1 MTASPRLG
9 EAFLIGE
16 NMIEVHEL
24 QVFLAAAEE
33 ENFSAAARKLHLSQP
48 AISFQIQGL
57 EQRLNTQLFQ
67 RIGKRISLTEAGRE
81 LVPMAREMVNLSL
94 RIEETMCLQQGIV
107 KGHVQ
112 IGCSTSPGKYILP
125 HLIGAYRKMYPEVQ
139 FTVEV
144 MSRQQ
149 VEAKLKAKE
158 IHIGVLAMCSKEKD
172 LECFPFFTDELVLI
186 AAPDHPWARRGTIH
200 PSELKETEW
209 ILREGGAAT
218 RQTVTDAL
226 AECGVP
232 ADDLRVAMELGS
244 VEAVEAAVEAGL
256 GVSIVSRV
264 AARRGLELGRIKTV
278 AVEGMNVRRQVF
290 LARNKLRTC
299 TCAQLKF
306 REFIESPAGQE
317 LIAAILGYK

>member
-1 MTASPRLG
+1 
-9 EAFLIGE
+9 
-16 NMIEVHEL
+16 MIEVHEL
-24 QVFLAAAEE
+24 KVFLVAAEE

-57 EQRLNTQLFQ
+57 EQRLNIQLFQ

-81 LVPMAREMVNLSL
+81 LLPMAREMVNLSS

-107 KGHVQ
+107 KGHVK

-125 HLIGAYRKMYPEVQ
+125 HLIGAYRKLYPEVM

-144 MSRQQ
+144 MSRHQ
-149 VEAKLKAKE
+149 VEEKLKAKE
-158 IHIGVLAMCSKEKD
+158 IHIGVLAMASKEKE
-172 LECFPFFTDELVLI
+172 LECFPFFNDELVLI
-186 AAPDHPWARRGTIH
+186 VASDHPWAARGLIQ
-200 PSELKETEW
+200 PAELKDAEW

-218 RQTVTDAL
+218 RQTVSDAL
-226 AECGVP
+226 GGCGIP
-232 ADDLRVAMELGS
+232 GDDLRIAMELGS
-244 VEAVEAAVEAGL
+244 VEAVEAAVEAGH

-264 AARRGLELGRIKTV
+264 AARRGLALGHIKTV
-278 AVEGMNVRRQVF
+278 AIEGLNVQRQIF

-306 REFIESPAGQE
+306 REFVESAEGQE
-317 LIAAILGYK
+317 LIAGILR

>member
-1 MTASPRLG
+1 
-9 EAFLIGE
+9 
-16 NMIEVHEL
+16 MIEVHEL

-81 LVPMAREMVNLSL
+81 LLPMAREMVNLSS

-107 KGHVQ
+107 KGKLK

-125 HLIGAYRKMYPEVQ
+125 HLIGAYRKIYPEVQ
-139 FTVEV
+139 FSVEI
-144 MSRQQ
+144 MSRHQ
-149 VEAKLKAKE
+149 VEEKLKSKE
-158 IHIGVLAMCSKEKD
+158 IHIGVLAILSKEKE

-186 AAPDHPWARRGTIH
+186 IAANHPWAKRGTIH
-200 PSELKETEW
+200 PAELKDADW

-218 RQTVTDAL
+218 RQTITDAL
-226 AECGVP
+226 AECGIP
-232 ADDLRVAMELGS
+232 ADGLRVAMELGS

-278 AVEGMNVRRQVF
+278 VVEGMNVRRQVF

-306 REFIESPAGQE
+306 REFIESPEGQQ
-317 LIAAILGYK
+317 LIAGLLG